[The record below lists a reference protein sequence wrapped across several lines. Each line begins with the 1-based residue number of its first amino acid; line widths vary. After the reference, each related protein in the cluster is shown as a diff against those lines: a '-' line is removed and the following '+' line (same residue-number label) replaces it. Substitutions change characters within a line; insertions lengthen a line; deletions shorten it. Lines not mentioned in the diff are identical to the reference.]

1 MNEEPV
7 LPVLITDRLR
17 LRPWEDRDLEPFAA
31 MNADPKVMEFFPA
44 CLDRAESDAL
54 ARRIVA
60 GFVERG
66 YGLWAVEVPQVAAFI
81 GFIGLSVPR
90 FEAHFTPCVEIGWR
104 LAAPFWGQ
112 GYAVEGAQV
121 ALAFGF
127 LDGGMEEIVSFTAAT
142 NQRSRRVMERLGMTH
157 APADDFPHPALPDDH
172 PLKPHVLYRLRSAD
186 WSM

>member
-1 MNEEPV
+1 MNDAPV
-7 LPVLITDRLR
+7 LPVLRTDRLR
-17 LRPWEDRDLEPFAA
+17 LRPWEDSDLEPFAA
-31 MNADPKVMEFFPA
+31 MNADPRVMEFFPA
-44 CLDRAESDAL
+44 CLSRAESDAL

-66 YGLWAVEVPQVAAFI
+66 YGLWAVEVPGVAGFI

-90 FEAHFTPCVEIGWR
+90 FEAPFTPCVEIGWR
-104 LAAPFWGQ
+104 LAAPYWGQ

-127 LDGGMEEIVSFTAAT
+127 LDGGMDEIVSFTAAT
-142 NQRSRRVMERLGMTH
+142 NMRSRRVMERLGMTRD
-157 APADDFPHPALPDDH
+157 PAEDFQHPGLPEGH
-172 PLKPHVLYRLRSAD
+172 ELKAHVLYRLRNAD